1 MAGFRNQVPN
11 FFGIVLD
18 FGLIGIWIAM
28 MMDEC
33 LNGPDIYLS
42 LAQWSLA
49 SQKSYLKAKRTQIF
63 YLRSFCF

>member
-1 MAGFRNQVPN
+1 MWLVSVAGAY

-33 LNGPDIYLS
+33 LRALIFIYRWHS
-42 LAQWSLA
+42 GVWRH
-49 SQKSYLKAKRTQIF
+49 KNII
-63 YLRSFCF
+63 